1 MSKDYR
7 GQTGIIG
14 KWKGYDVFVLSQ
26 EEYMDMPMADPNT
39 IYVIEDDR
47 CKMVWRGVI
56 VGNLIMSE
64 GTVVEDRQGEYR
76 PVRKKVEQEPQKE
89 VGEYEQYATIVNEF
103 FKNLKDPIIVE

>member
-1 MSKDYR
+1 MNRDYR

-26 EEYMDMPMADPNT
+26 EEYIDMPMKDPDT
-39 IYVIEDDR
+39 VYVIEDDK

-56 VGNLIMSE
+56 VGSLIMSE
-64 GTVVEDRQGEYR
+64 GTVVEDR

-89 VGEYEQYATIVNEF
+89 MGEYATIVNEF
-103 FKNLKDPIIVE
+103 FKNLKDPIV